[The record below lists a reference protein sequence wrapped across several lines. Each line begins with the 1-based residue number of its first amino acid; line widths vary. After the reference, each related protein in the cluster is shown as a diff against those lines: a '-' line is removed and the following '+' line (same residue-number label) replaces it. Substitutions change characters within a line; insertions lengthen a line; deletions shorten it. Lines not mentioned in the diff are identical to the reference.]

1 MITCDGNVDQ
11 MCRQAILAK
20 IKVDRVYY
28 ISVERGK
35 ARNQRGFTPF
45 DQKGAYYG

>member
-1 MITCDGNVDQ
+1 
-11 MCRQAILAK
+11 MCRRAILAM

-35 ARNQRGFTPF
+35 EETKGGFTPF